1 MAIELKWKLYSF
13 PLVHYRNLPFAGF
26 EMIERKLSAAPMMG
40 FTDRHC
46 RYLFRLLAPNAL
58 LYSEMLTTGALIYG
72 DASRFL
78 KHHPSEQPSAF
89 QLGGNDPD
97 ELADCA
103 RMVQDA
109 GFSEVNL
116 NLGCPSDRVQSGKIG
131 ACLMNSPELV
141 AECIYRMRIAVDI
154 PVTVK
159 CRIGIDSHDSYEFFA
174 HFVDKVSEGG
184 CLVFIVHARKAL
196 LTGLSAKENR
206 QIPPLKYDYV
216 YRIKKEFPHLTFIL
230 NGGLTSTC
238 QVKAVLPKVDGIMIG
253 REAYHNPVFL
263 AELDSALFETTG
275 EPPCLR
281 EIADQYLR
289 YVSEELAQ
297 GVPLRQMA
305 RHLLVLFRGVPGAKE
320 FRRQLSEALSRPAS
334 GIDSIQQALGH
345 IGNSSNVS
353 C

>member
-1 MAIELKWKLYSF
+1 
-13 PLVHYRNLPFAGF
+13 
-26 EMIERKLSAAPMMG
+26 MMG

-58 LYSEMLTTGALIYG
+58 LYSEMLTTGALIFG
-72 DASRFL
+72 DAGRFL

-89 QLGGNDPD
+89 QLGGNNPG

-103 RMVQDA
+103 RMVQDS

-116 NLGCPSDRVQSGKIG
+116 NIGCPSDKVQSGNIG
-131 ACLMNSPELV
+131 ACLMHSPELV
-141 AECIYRMRIAVDI
+141 AECIDRMCSAVNI
-154 PVTVK
+154 PVTIK

-184 CLVFIVHARKAL
+184 CLVFIVHARKAF

-206 QIPPLKYDYV
+206 QIPPLNYDYV
-216 YRIKKEFPHLTFIL
+216 YRIKRDFPHLTFIL
-230 NGGLTSTC
+230 NGGLTSIC

-263 AELDSALFETTG
+263 AELDSVLFEMTG
-275 EPPCLR
+275 ERPGLP
-281 EIADQYLR
+281 EIADRYLL
-289 YVSEELAQ
+289 YMSEELRQ

-305 RHLLVLFRGVPGAKE
+305 RHLLVLFRGMPGAKN

-334 GIDSIQQALGH
+334 GIDSVRQALGH
-345 IGNSSNVS
+345 IDPARSVS